1 MTDKRQS
8 ALRKSLPVMPSC
20 LTSLTLLLL
29 FRGFIRNILQL
40 RLVEFWRSQAVFLLC
55 RFTQSTQIHLDH
67 DEAVSL
73 RQRARL
79 WCYHYQR
86 AAPCF
91 HSPLRV
97 FENRASLSVLLKMP
111 FQPVIA
117 EWLVSCAGALS
128 VGAQAL
134 TCWLAAAADAC
145 ISTQWY
151 DGHWHLS

>member
-8 ALRKSLPVMPSC
+8 ALRKSLPVMPSVWLLSLC
-20 LTSLTLLLL
+20 CFCSEVSSGTSFSYVSSSSEDHKLFFYCVDSHSPPRSTLITTKLSPYDSERD
-29 FRGFIRNILQL
+29 FDATIIRG
-40 RLVEFWRSQAVFLLC
+40 
-55 RFTQSTQIHLDH
+55 
-67 DEAVSL
+67 
-73 RQRARL
+73 
-79 WCYHYQR
+79 
-86 AAPCF
+86 
-91 HSPLRV
+91 PLRV
-97 FENRASLSVLLKMP
+97 FTVHCASLKSRASLSVLLKMP

-128 VGAQAL
+128 VGARAL